1 MNLVKNSL
9 IVCLL
14 FIAQNSFSQFSEEY
28 YEYKNKY
35 DKSHLVVLNKEIVLN
50 IRNKKGNLEIDKTFL
65 EEKMFL
71 DESAKYKSKGSV
83 VYSHFY
89 EVSDIEASSYIFNT
103 KRNKYDEIKV
113 EDFKEKDEMTNF
125 FHDDTKSIN
134 FIYPNLSN
142 GGKSKLSYSEKI
154 KNPRFLSPFY
164 FGDSDPIINNK
175 ISVIIDKGVVVD
187 FKKMNFTDEDLKYTK
202 TEKGGRTIHTWQ
214 LINKDQYDYEANSP
228 SYKKILPHII
238 PIIKS
243 YSYKGEEKPLL
254 NDVSDLYNWYYSI
267 IKDTNKKEADESLKK
282 QVEALTKDKTTE
294 LEKVKSIYYWVQQ
307 NIKYIAFEY
316 ALGGFIPR
324 EANDVFN
331 KKYGDC
337 KDNSSILQEM
347 LEIANIEGNITWIGT
362 RSIPYTY
369 QEIPTP
375 IVDNH
380 MILSYENNG
389 KTYFLDATG
398 RYNDLGI
405 PTSFIQGKEALI
417 AKGDNKF
424 VVKKVPV
431 MDHTVSSITD
441 NTSMFI
447 EDDRVIGNSNVT
459 LKGYYKGNY
468 FNYLEDKK
476 TKEEINSF
484 YNKQLSKGNNSFLIE
499 DLEEINKFSYDK
511 DFSLKYKF
519 SIKNYAKSIEDEV
532 YVNLNLSKPLSYYKK
547 EKDRKNG
554 VEYKFQTSLYS
565 NISLKLPEGYVVK
578 YLPKN
583 VSFKNELFSFKIAYV
598 KEAEHIKYHQT
609 LEAYFIDLTIEQ
621 QKELNTQIKKL
632 EKNYKEIIVLKKK

>member
-1 MNLVKNSL
+1 MKLVKNSL
-9 IVCLL
+9 ILCLL
-14 FIAQNSFSQFSEEY
+14 FVVQHSFAQYSKEY

-35 DKSHLVVLNKEIVLN
+35 DKSHLIVLNKEIVLN

-89 EVSDIEASSYIFNT
+89 EVSDIEASSYIFNA

-134 FIYPNLSN
+134 FIYSNLSN
-142 GGKSKLSYSEKI
+142 GSKSKLSYSEKI

-175 ISVIIDKGVVVD
+175 ISVIIDKGIVVD

-254 NDVSDLYNWYYSI
+254 NDVSDLYNWYYSM

-294 LEKVKSIYYWVQQ
+294 LEKVKAIYYWVQQ

-369 QEIPTP
+369 EEIPTP

-447 EDDRVIGNSNVT
+447 EDGKVIGNSNVT

-511 DFSLKYKF
+511 NFSLKYKF

-547 EKDRKNG
+547 EKDRKND

-578 YLPKN
+578 YLPEN
-583 VSFKNELFSFKIAYV
+583 VSFKNELFSFKITYI
-598 KEAEHIKYHQT
+598 KEAGQIKYHQT
-609 LEAYFIDLTIEQ
+609 LEAYFVDLTIEQ